1 MAIVKQSFLSNIIG
15 KNTYDKFNSYAK
27 LIIAIGSCL
36 LAVIFLFSFFFHC
49 KFISCLLDLVTGT
62 SLLFVVYVAA
72 FILVL
77 DIEVG
82 VDEPQRSCW
91 SESAKKP
98 KTRAYKLTIVW
109 GVILLVFDISAIYF
123 SNIYKKQYAF
133 ECNTF
138 LVNHQARIYHIDWDN
153 DCEVAS
159 KVGKLE
165 KMQGY
170 QIDKSYTLCKWCEEW
185 AEDTESEYKSNSFFR
200 R

>member
-77 DIEVG
+77 DIEVD
-82 VDEPQRSCW
+82 VDESR
-91 SESAKKP
+91 ETEKKP
-98 KTRAYKLTIVW
+98 QAYKLTIVW
-109 GVILLVFDISAIYF
+109 GVVLIIVGISAIYF
-123 SNIYKKQYAF
+123 SNKYRKHYAF
-133 ECNTF
+133 ECSTF
-138 LVNHQARIYHIDWDN
+138 LVDHQARIYHLDWDN
-153 DCEVAS
+153 DCEIAS
-159 KVGKLE
+159 ETGKLE
-165 KMQGY
+165 KMKGY
-170 QIDKSYTLCKWCEEW
+170 QIDKSYNLCKWCEEW
-185 AEDTESEYKSNSFFR
+185 AEGAESQYESDRYFR